1 MGKRRGH
8 NEGTIVE
15 RSPGV
20 WHVQVSLG
28 SVGGERRR
36 ISRNVRGTKKEAQRV
51 LAELTLAPPSNAHG
65 RTVADL
71 LDAWLPVARA
81 RVEATTAWRYADAA
95 ERLIRPQLGGVELDR
110 LSARQID
117 TFYADVAASS
127 PSMARSCHVVLGVAL
142 EQAMRWEWVS
152 SNATRKASPPTVRK
166 ADVVPPSLA
175 TIGRILA
182 VIDDPNFCLFVGLAA
197 VTGARRGEFRGLRW
211 QDVSDGRL
219 VIAQA
224 VVNVSGVGTIVKR
237 PKSGRQRVLALDDP
251 WSRRLLEHRAEAM
264 ETAAAFSAVLGGSA
278 FVFSREP
285 DASKPWLP
293 GTVTHSFGDAC
304 RRAGVTG
311 VRLHDLRHF
320 AATQMLATGVDVR
333 TVAGRL
339 GHSNPTVT
347 LNVYAAWLPE
357 RDMAAAEA
365 LGALVGPTSA
375 RSGS

>member
-20 WHVQVSLG
+20 WQVQVSLG

-36 ISRNVRGTKKEAQRV
+36 ISRTVRGTKKDAQRV
-51 LAELTLAPPSNAHG
+51 LAELTLAPPATSGG
-65 RTVADL
+65 RTVAEL
-71 LDAWLPVARA
+71 FDAWLPVARSRIA
-81 RVEATTAWRYADAA
+81 PTTARRYEDVI
-95 ERLIRPQLGGVELDR
+95 ERLIKPQLGGTALDR
-110 LSARQID
+110 LSTMQLDA
-117 TFYADVAASS
+117 FYARVSS
-127 PSMARSCHVVLGVAL
+127 PSTALSCHVVIGVAL
-142 EQAMRWEWVS
+142 EQAVRWEWIA
-152 SNATRKASPPTVRK
+152 SNVARRASPPKVRK
-166 ADVVPPSLA
+166 VDISPPSPA
-175 TIGRILA
+175 TVKRILA
-182 VIDDPNFCLFVGLAA
+182 VIDDPHFRLFVGLAA
-197 VTGARRGEFRGLRW
+197 VTGARRGELLGLRW

-224 VVNVSGVGTIVKR
+224 VANVQGGTILKR
-237 PKSGRQRVLALDDP
+237 PKSGRQRVVALDDA
-251 WSRRLLEHRAEAM
+251 WSRRLVEHRAEA
-264 ETAAAFSAVLGGSA
+264 TDACRAFGVTLAGTA

-293 GTVTHSFGDAC
+293 DTVTHAFGDAC
-304 RRAGVTG
+304 RRAGVAG

-320 AATQMLATGVDVR
+320 AATQLLAAGVDVR

-357 RDMAAAEA
+357 RDLAAAEA
-365 LGALVGPTSA
+365 LGALVSPQ
-375 RSGS
+375 SGS